1 MSSRLSP
8 DYNAFLFAPIGEE
21 ASGLNL
27 SVLSALARQNIDPWQ
42 EAATLAR
49 LSSSAARSRLAGI
62 ISAALGSGSD
72 AEKVAAHLIVL
83 LPRATAGVAPG
94 YNFTSRFRTL
104 TNYPLDTGSSMTGRE
119 LFVVILVM
127 AGLTIGMSYFLPNH
141 DKTIVHPTVKSVT
154 TNQRDTPT
162 PSDYSE
168 PHQ

>member
-1 MSSRLSP
+1 MSPAMSSRLSS

-72 AEKVAAHLIVL
+72 AEKVAAQLIVL
-83 LPRATAGVAPG
+83 LPRTMTVVAPVD
-94 YNFTSRFRTL
+94 NLTSRFRTL
-104 TNYPLDTGSSMTGRE
+104 TTHPLDSRSSMTGRD
-119 LFVVILVM
+119 LLVMILVM
-127 AGLTIGMSYFLPNH
+127 AGLTIGMNYFFHNH
-141 DKTIVHPTVKSVT
+141 SRPIAHSTVKATATS
-154 TNQRDTPT
+154 QRPA
-162 PSDYSE
+162 PS
-168 PHQ
+168 PPI